1 MTKIIYILKK
11 EFLVMGRDVH
21 ALAVLFAMPVAFIL
35 IMSLAMR
42 DLFETDAVKQI
53 KILVVDQDKGD
64 QSKAF
69 VEMLAKLG
77 SIDAEVFAKT
87 YRKTGDGTYVKT
99 TPIWA
104 EIATEDGSVATK
116 EGESH
121 YKSGDYLVYNNEDG
135 TDAYCI
141 SAAKFE
147 SMYELDE

>member
-1 MTKIIYILKK
+1 MGKRRRYKKRPDQYVVAVQLDLDTAGFTYRKWGAEQRCKRGDWLVDNNGDIY
-11 EFLVMGRDVH
+11 
-21 ALAVLFAMPVAFIL
+21 
-35 IMSLAMR
+35 S
-42 DLFETDAVKQI
+42 
-53 KILVVDQDKGD
+53 VDP
-64 QSKAF
+64 
-69 VEMLAKLG
+69 
-77 SIDAEVFAKT
+77 EVFAKT

-104 EIATEDGSVATK
+104 EIATEDGSVPTK